1 VDGKRPVD
9 IPLGPL
15 NMRPIRIQGSAVAS
29 RNSIIKMLDFA
40 ERHDIKPIIQKFPMS
55 AEGAQEALDLV
66 QAGKMRYRGVL
77 EAQQK

>member
-1 VDGKRPVD
+1 
-9 IPLGPL
+9 
-15 NMRPIRIQGSAVAS
+15 
-29 RNSIIKMLDFA
+29 MLDFA